1 MSNTNTLPLWMKTA
15 TLAAP
20 GIGSNDPF
28 GFSWRWAVSLRKLPI
43 MGVGF
48 PWISGGTSTA
58 HTKHKAKLPIARTA
72 HRLPARPAG
81 WAPLRH
87 ERRCRPARHGCRS
100 RPGTLIPSRGG
111 VAERDGALTPRHRV
125 DARGRKASAGFGG
138 PRSNRASAC
147 VPMSAAKPLAA
158 ISPSASGPHPES
170 PVVINPR
177 HDLPFIRAP

>member
-1 MSNTNTLPLWMKTA
+1 LPEITTRLHPDLAEKL
-15 TLAAP
+15 LAAGP
-20 GIGSNDPF
+20 DDA
-28 GFSWRWAVSLRKLPI
+28 RALKLVAA
-43 MGVGF
+43 GRSRG
-48 PWISGGTSTA
+48 
-58 HTKHKAKLPIARTA
+58 PIARTA
-72 HRLPARPAG
+72 HRLPARRPAG

-177 HDLPFIRAP
+177 HDLPFIRAPRRRRLASRPKADVDIEFELLCARVESP